1 MSILDDELEERY
13 PQTMGGGDDQIL
25 ITRREL
31 MDMQRAAYRAG
42 AKRRRTENELRA
54 LDAGTDRGQW
64 LDAAARMDAVLDSGN
79 GA

>member
-13 PQTMGGGDDQIL
+13 PQTMPGGDEQIL

-42 AKRRRTENELRA
+42 AKRRRTSRELHDAGLDPAAWARTA
-54 LDAGTDRGQW
+54 ALMDATLDAR
-64 LDAAARMDAVLDSGN
+64 
-79 GA
+79 